1 MFFQEGV
8 VELAYRETS
17 KWQTYTQQQQQQQQ
31 QQQPQWQVEGALSA
45 ASSDKKK
52 KMFKECFFLLTGL
65 TPDVRAQVTNNIKR
79 QGGKICET
87 VLDCASQITRPKFEN
102 YAVVVLSDAK
112 VRPFGD
118 ILWCIVCGALCV
130 VHCVWYICVAH
141 LCGTLWYIF
150 LWYIVCCT
158 CVLSYTKM

>member
-112 VRPFGD
+112 VRP
-118 ILWCIVCGALCV
+118 L
-130 VHCVWYICVAH
+130 
-141 LCGTLWYIF
+141 
-150 LWYIVCCT
+150 
-158 CVLSYTKM
+158 

>member
-1 MFFQEGV
+1 
-8 VELAYRETS
+8 
-17 KWQTYTQQQQQQQQ
+17 
-31 QQQPQWQVEGALSA
+31 
-45 ASSDKKK
+45 
-52 KMFKECFFLLTGL
+52 LLTGL

-112 VRPFGD
+112 VRPLWY
-118 ILWCIVCGALCV
+118 IVVHCVWCIVCGTLCV
-130 VHCVWYICVAH
+130 VHCVWYICVVH
-141 LCGTLWYIF
+141 LCGTLWYIL

>member
-1 MFFQEGV
+1 M
-8 VELAYRETS
+8 ELAYRETS

-130 VHCVWYICVAH
+130 VHCGTFC
-141 LCGTLWYIF
+141 CGTLF
-150 LWYIVCCT
+150 VAH
-158 CVLSYTKM
+158 VF

>member
-1 MFFQEGV
+1 M
-8 VELAYRETS
+8 ELAYRETS
-17 KWQTYTQQQQQQQQ
+17 KWQTYTQQQQQQQ

-130 VHCVWYICVAH
+130 VHCVWYIVCGTFVWYICVVH
-141 LCGTLWYIF
+141 CGTFFCGTLF
-150 LWYIVCCT
+150 VAH
-158 CVLSYTKM
+158 VF